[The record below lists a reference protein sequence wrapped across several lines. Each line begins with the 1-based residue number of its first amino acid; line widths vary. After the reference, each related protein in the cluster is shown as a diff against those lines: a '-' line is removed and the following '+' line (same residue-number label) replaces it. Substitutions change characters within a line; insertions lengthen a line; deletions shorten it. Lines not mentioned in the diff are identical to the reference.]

1 MYRKCL
7 KGMFS
12 PQSGDYVTAVDE
24 SSLILIKSVESTTTP
39 ETLHELAET
48 IVAMMNAE
56 AIAGCKGCLWHRG
69 TGTEGCL
76 QVLQGSLRWHWM

>member
-1 MYRKCL
+1 M
-7 KGMFS
+7 
-12 PQSGDYVTAVDE
+12 DE

-56 AIAGCKGCLWHRG
+56 ALLDVKVAYG
-69 TGTEGCL
+69 TVVTGIEGRI
-76 QVLQGSLRWHWM
+76 QVLQGSQDGTGCNGKIFLRREKR